1 MTAYVRSSLPVF
13 RVGLPALLL
22 AVVALSGCDE
32 VNRDAFGGIK
42 GHVGFPA
49 ISDCR
54 VEVYNALHFTG
65 LDATDGLIAT
75 GRTNAAGKFSIKLKE
90 RYLGRPLIIVAR
102 PGPSA
107 MYRDFGAAGTPD
119 VAFDAPRQP
128 WVGMLN
134 EWLGGEDIVSVNP
147 ITTVAFHSLMRQPTE
162 QVGHVNLRFDR
173 NNVNAV
179 FNATAA
185 NFGIKSLPCAE
196 NPAPPDGPMFEEP
209 KYFYLEENSRST
221 SYTYACLQL
230 AKAANEFVLT
240 TAAPADSALDFYEAL
255 FRDAQDGALDGSYF
269 GVPETFLNGVPSV
282 VGRDTDGASL
292 LFRWIATVPL
302 SAAEQGYAGAG
313 KEGKFDPSVPEIL
326 AMQDSATG
334 SLRPTRIER
343 FDVSNFPYSGNVE
356 MTIRGQGFR
365 RTDKLL
371 FRNGDDFDTDFVVFR
386 DSVGVDGE
394 FTYHSDTELRVRI
407 PDFAVTTKTVHPDL
421 KVPTNA
427 NFRVLRLIL
436 RNVPEIDS
444 NKRSIE
450 HVVTRDARMTNRTEP
465 LLVHVEIGRVNASG
479 ALEPVDAG
487 NNVYPAATDPDALN
501 PGVDDV
507 YELRV
512 RVANPGPDAIDNVAL
527 NFTLSAFSQLGV
539 SVVPEVFTGAPA
551 PGTSLIF
558 SNPLPLIATL
568 NPGGVARLDYRFVFL
583 DTALGTTLAAGA
595 PVKFTPVLEGQSQG
609 AGNPFVSTSDV
620 VGFNRTVELAPVD
633 PAATAVLDPLVA
645 PTLPVSVTA
654 GDSFDL
660 AMDLAAS
667 PLSGASMRTL
677 RIDSIDVTIT
687 FDGETTE
694 LHLADSFFQTFA
706 ESGLYATTFTLG
718 TTGGLALPL
727 TLTQVADTASLVLTI
742 RTEAGRTG
750 VLTASFTAR
759 ATDAATGVASV
770 QTSPAANTNVVP

>member
-1 MTAYVRSSLPVF
+1 MPAF
-13 RVGLPALLL
+13 RGCLLALLAL
-22 AVVALSGCDE
+22 VVLSGCDE
-32 VNRDAFGGIK
+32 VNRGAFGGIK

-54 VEVYNALHFTG
+54 VEVYNALQFTG

-75 GRTNAAGKFSIKLKE
+75 GRTNAAGKFSIKLKDK
-90 RYLGRPLIIVAR
+90 YLGRPLIIVAR

-119 VAFDAPRQP
+119 VAFDSPRQP
-128 WVGMLN
+128 WVGVLN

-162 QVGHVNLRFDR
+162 QVGQVNLRFDR

-240 TAAPADSALDFYEAL
+240 TATPSDTALDFYEGL
-255 FRDAQDGALDGSYF
+255 FRDAHDGVLDGMYF
-269 GVPETFLNGVPSV
+269 GTPETFLNGVPSV

-292 LFRWIATVPL
+292 LFRWMATVPL

-313 KEGKFDPSVPEIL
+313 KEGVFDPGVSQMLDI
-326 AMQDSATG
+326 QDSATG
-334 SLRPTRIER
+334 SLRPTRIDR
-343 FDVSNFPYSGNVE
+343 ADVSNFPYSGNVE
-356 MTIRGQGFR
+356 MTIRGEGFR
-365 RTDKLL
+365 RTDRFLL
-371 FRNGDDFDTDFVVFR
+371 RNGDDLDTEFLVTR

-394 FTYHSDTELRVRI
+394 FTFHSDTELRVRI

-421 KVPTNA
+421 KVATNMS
-427 NFRVLRLIL
+427 FRVLRLIV
-436 RNVPEIDS
+436 RNLPEVD
-444 NKRSIE
+444 NNQRSIE
-450 HVVTRDARMTNRTEP
+450 HVVTNDARMTNRTEP
-465 LLVHVEIGRVNASG
+465 LLVHAEIGRVGAGG
-479 ALEPVDAG
+479 ALDPASAG
-487 NNVYPAATDPDALN
+487 NNLYPAATDPDTLN
-501 PGVDDV
+501 PAADNV

-512 RVANPGPDAIDNVAL
+512 RVANPGLDAIDNVAL

-539 SVVPEVFTGAPA
+539 PVVPEVFTGAPA
-551 PGTSLIF
+551 AGTSVVF
-558 SNPLPLIATL
+558 SNPLPFIATL
-568 NPGGVARLDYRFVFL
+568 NPGDVARLDYRFVFL

-609 AGNPFVSTSDV
+609 AGNPLVSTSDV
-620 VGFNRTVELAPVD
+620 VGFNRTVQLAPVD
-633 PAATAVLDPLVA
+633 PAATPVLDPLVA
-645 PTLPVSVTA
+645 PTLPVSVVA
-654 GDSFDL
+654 GDSFEL
-660 AMDLAAS
+660 TMDLAAS
-667 PLSGASMRTL
+667 PLSGGSMRTL
-677 RIDSIDVTIT
+677 RIDGLDITIT

-694 LHLADSFFQTFA
+694 LHLADSFFQSYA

-718 TTGGLALPL
+718 AAGGLALPL
-727 TLTQVADTASLVLTI
+727 TLTQVADTATLVLSI
-742 RTEAGRTG
+742 RTEAGRIG

-759 ATDAATGVASV
+759 ATDAASGVASS
-770 QTSPAANTNVVP
+770 QSSPTANTNVVP